1 MKFGYIMIILFNFDS
16 CQKRK
21 KISQFVYKTLR
32 ERIQISSEQRKARHS
47 LSSALLKFPGKAI
60 LLSPLM
66 IDTFFSVVFAAY
78 RFSGNPD
85 LDYNDVLDNKLLPSH
100 FAEIPGNLLKL

>member
-1 MKFGYIMIILFNFDS
+1 
-16 CQKRK
+16 
-21 KISQFVYKTLR
+21 
-32 ERIQISSEQRKARHS
+32 
-47 LSSALLKFPGKAI
+47 
-60 LLSPLM
+60 M

-85 LDYNDVLDNKLLPSH
+85 LDYNDVLDKKLLPSH